1 MHPTS
6 QPEETFRLIVEGAPN
21 AIVVIDESGHVVIV
35 NSQTEKLFG
44 YSRDELAVSGYGQ
57 QSDRQQSQDAGI
69 DHHMTKPVDPDALR
83 DVLAAAI

>member
-44 YSRDELAVSGYGQ
+44 YSRGATSSRFPGTGSKAIVSNPKTPG
-57 QSDRQQSQDAGI
+57 SI
-69 DHHMTKPVDPDALR
+69 IT
-83 DVLAAAI
+83 